1 MSAPEAPKA
10 DAKSAA
16 AMEDGLYLFT
26 TKTCP
31 NCGIAKEALDKAGM
45 VYSVM
50 DVSENLKLARSH
62 AIMQAPTLVVYDH
75 GAMQKFVGA
84 SAIAGYIGK

>member
-1 MSAPEAPKA
+1 MQTKTSAE
-10 DAKSAA
+10 
-16 AMEDGLYLFT
+16 MEDGLYLFT

-31 NCGIAKEALDKAGM
+31 NCGIAKEALDQAGM

-84 SAIAGYIGK
+84 NAIAGYIEK